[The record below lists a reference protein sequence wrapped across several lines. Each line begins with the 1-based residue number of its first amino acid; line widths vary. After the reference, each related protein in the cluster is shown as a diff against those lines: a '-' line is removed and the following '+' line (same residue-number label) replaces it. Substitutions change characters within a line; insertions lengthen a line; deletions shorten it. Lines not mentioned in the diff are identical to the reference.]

1 MLTKPQV
8 NDYVCNPVKKA
19 GPGRTNILPG
29 RLMCTSRV
37 AGGFAYTLLTC
48 GSCRNPQLS
57 GER

>member
-1 MLTKPQV
+1 MTM
-8 NDYVCNPVKKA
+8 YVILSKKCR
-19 GPGRTNILPG
+19 PRRTNILPG

-48 GSCRNPQLS
+48 GSYRNPQLS